1 MSEPFFN
8 TFYLIILLSTHLFC
22 MDVFQEGLNEV
33 VKDDFFFFLIIQFQ
47 VEFTSIVSSNHV
59 DIR

>member
-8 TFYLIILLSTHLFC
+8 TFYFIKYTLVLHGC
-22 MDVFQEGLNEV
+22 KEGLNEV

>member
-1 MSEPFFN
+1 
-8 TFYLIILLSTHLFC
+8 

-33 VKDDFFFFLIIQFQ
+33 VKDDFFFFFLIIQFQ

>member
-8 TFYLIILLSTHLFC
+8 TFYFIILLSTHLFC

-33 VKDDFFFFLIIQFQ
+33 VKDDFFFDYPIPSGIYQHCFLQPCG
-47 VEFTSIVSSNHV
+47 H
-59 DIR
+59 